1 MSVRSSS
8 ARVTDDYMALV
19 RRFPLRAI
27 RNDRDNNAAG
37 HVLTRLLGR
46 RHPPLSAGEGQYLD
60 ALIEL
65 TQAYESRAHRHQFE
79 KMSPIDAVR
88 YLMEQ
93 NDMNVADLGR
103 VLGNKTAASLVLS
116 GKRELSK
123 SHIRKLAA
131 RFKVDPGLFL

>member
-1 MSVRSSS
+1 MRIKSTQNR
-8 ARVTDDYMALV
+8 AADDYLDLI

-27 RNDRDNNAAG
+27 RNDRDNTAAG
-37 HVLTRLLGR
+37 RVLTRLLGR
-46 RHPPLSAGEGQYLD
+46 RIPPLSDGENQYLD
-60 ALIEL
+60 ALLEL
-65 TQAYESRAHRHQFE
+65 TRAYESRTHPIHFE
-79 KMSPIDAVR
+79 KMSPIEAVR

-93 NDMNVADLGR
+93 NTMTVADLGR

-123 SHIRKLAA
+123 RHIRRLAE

>member
-1 MSVRSSS
+1 MKTKSGFPIVS
-8 ARVTDDYMALV
+8 DDYLNLI

-27 RNDRDNNAAG
+27 RNDRDNAAAG
-37 HVLTRLLGR
+37 KVLTRLLGR
-46 RHPPLSAGEGQYLD
+46 GSPPLSDGESQYLD

-65 TQAYESRAHRHQFE
+65 TRAYESRAHPTLIR
-79 KMSPIDAVR
+79 KMSPIEAVR

-93 NDMNVADLGR
+93 NDMTVADLGR

-123 SHIRKLAA
+123 AHIRKLSA
-131 RFKVDPGLFL
+131 RFKVDAGLFL